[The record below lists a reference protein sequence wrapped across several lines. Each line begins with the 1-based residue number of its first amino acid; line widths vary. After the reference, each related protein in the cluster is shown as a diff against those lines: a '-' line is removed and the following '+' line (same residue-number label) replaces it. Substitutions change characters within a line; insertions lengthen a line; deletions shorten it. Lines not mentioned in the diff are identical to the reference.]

1 MRDLL
6 VRYLLGELDD
16 REQRDLEQQLRSSP
30 ELRQELAYLQRCFS
44 AADDA
49 RQDAPQPPP
58 GLAARVT
65 GRVCGD
71 DIVAAAGA
79 GNEDSRYAMRPA
91 AATVDPPAGVLGWSL
106 ADLTV
111 AAGVVLAVGM
121 LMFPAMQESRD
132 SARRRDCQ
140 HNLGQLGTLLATYA
154 EDHGRYLPQVGP
166 QDNAGI
172 FAVRLVDGGYI
183 NSDELGRLLVCRAS
197 PMANDVAAK
206 RVVIRI
212 PNLAQL
218 RTVGQRQL
226 PEVRRLMGGTYAY
239 RIGYVQGNRY
249 YGIRHTGD
257 GLSPLAADAP
267 TFDTSGVKIANH
279 GGYGQ
284 NVLYQDQ
291 SVRYQ
296 HNWTIPGRNDHLF
309 LNAVGVPAAGRGAR
323 DAVLGRSE
331 ATPGF
336 VPASFPSPAARRPE
350 SSPSPAGRGSG

>member
-16 REQRDLEQQLRSSP
+16 DEQRELEEQLRNSP
-30 ELRQELAYLQRCFS
+30 ELRQELAYLHRCFS
-44 AADDA
+44 AADQA
-49 RQDAPQPPP
+49 KQGAAEPPR

-71 DIVAAAGA
+71 DCAAPDDATEQPYHDPRAERAAVAA
-79 GNEDSRYAMRPA
+79 E
-91 AATVDPPAGVLGWSL
+91 PPAGTLGWNL

-121 LMFPAMQESRD
+121 LLFPAMQESREA
-132 SARRRDCQ
+132 ARRRDCQ
-140 HNLGQLGTLLATYA
+140 HNLGQIGALLATYA
-154 EDHGRYLPQVGP
+154 DQDPGRRLPPVRP

-183 NSDELGRLLVCRAS
+183 DADDLARLLVCRAS
-197 PMANDVAAK
+197 PLADDVAAK
-206 RVVIRI
+206 RVVIHI
-212 PNLAQL
+212 PNFAQL
-218 RTVGQRQL
+218 RAVGAQRL
-226 PEVRRLMGGTYAY
+226 PETRRLMGGTYAY
-239 RIGYVQGNRY
+239 RIGYVQAGRY
-249 YGIRHTGD
+249 YNIQYTGD
-257 GLSPLAADAP
+257 GLSPLLADAP
-267 TFDTSGVKIANH
+267 AFDASGVRIANH

-296 HNWTIPGRNDHLF
+296 HDPTVPGRNDHLF
-309 LNAVGVPAAGRGAR
+309 LNAIGVPAAGRGAR
-323 DAVLGRSE
+323 DAVLSRSE

-336 VPASFPSPAARRPE
+336 VPTSIPAANE
-350 SSPSPAGRGSG
+350 SGPR

>member
-16 REQRDLEQQLRSSP
+16 RQQRALEEQLRTSAD
-30 ELRQELAYLQRCFS
+30 LRQELAYLQQCFS
-44 AADDA
+44 AAQDSGHDA
-49 RQDAPQPPP
+49 SEPPP
-58 GLAARVT
+58 GLAERVA
-65 GRVCGD
+65 GLVCGEED
-71 DIVAAAGA
+71 VATAGA
-79 GNEDSRYAMRPA
+79 GNEPSRCKSARPA
-91 AATVDPPAGVLGWSL
+91 AVAAEPPAGTLGWNL

-121 LMFPAMQESRD
+121 LLFPAMQESRD

-140 HNLGQLGTLLATYA
+140 HNLGQLGSLLAAYA
-154 EDHGRYLPQVGP
+154 DDHGGYLPQVRP

-183 NSDELGRLLVCRAS
+183 DADDLSRLLVCRAS
-197 PMANDVAAK
+197 RLADDVAAK
-206 RVVIRI
+206 RVVIHI
-212 PNLAQL
+212 PNFAQL
-218 RTVGQRQL
+218 KMVGPQQL
-226 PEVRRLMGGTYAY
+226 PEVRRLMGGAYAY

-249 YGIRHTGD
+249 YTIRYTGD

-267 TFDTSGVKIANH
+267 ALDANGVRIANH

-296 HNWTIPGRNDHLF
+296 RDCRVPGRNDHLF
-309 LNAVGVPAAGRGAR
+309 LNAVGMPAAGRGAR

-331 ATPGF
+331 ATPGI
-336 VPASFPSPAARRPE
+336 VPAFW
-350 SSPSPAGRGSG
+350 SSPSPASGGAR